1 MLCPPPRRSDGN
13 GENGRLRAIA
23 RGLGARRCAGLL
35 APTLAGSGLAASAAA
50 GAGASS
56 TGAAGSGS
64 PFPSVA
70 DAIGVVPTHDRDEA
84 VRQLYEHGVCVLAAV
99 LPAADLGA
107 LREAAVSTAKQ
118 HDQGVADPTWHVPG
132 IFSID
137 PEWPTQRFVEHVA
150 GPRVLAVLDD
160 VFATAPGDYR
170 VHSSTVQVNK
180 PFCAQEQWH
189 IDSWISQRGYCPA
202 PHAHIRRTGYV
213 NALWMLSVRSHS
225 PPLSLRRPL
234 CGGFCHPGSSSLCK
248 LNRRRFRRIGR
259 PPTAARGSSAEPTP
273 WQRRSSHPC
282 PSQTPRCGE
291 R

>member
-1 MLCPPPRRSDGN
+1 M
-13 GENGRLRAIA
+13 
-23 RGLGARRCAGLL
+23 
-35 APTLAGSGLAASAAA
+35 
-50 GAGASS
+50 
-56 TGAAGSGS
+56 
-64 PFPSVA
+64 A

-84 VRQLYEHGVCVLAAV
+84 VRQLYEHGVCVLASV
-99 LPAADLGA
+99 LPAAEVGA

-137 PEWPTQRFVEHVA
+137 AEWPTQRFVEHVA
-150 GPRVLAVLDD
+150 GPRVLAVLDE

-180 PFCAQEQWH
+180 PFCSQEAWH

-225 PPLSLRRPL
+225 PPLSL
-234 CGGFCHPGSSSLCK
+234 CGGLSLRRLLPPGIFLSVQAQPPAVAQDWTTANGGTWVLSGTHALAEEEQPSLPLTDKPVRREMKRPKPAWEREPHPQALHVTGSAGDVCLMDCRLWVSRCSLA
-248 LNRRRFRRIGR
+248 L
-259 PPTAARGSSAEPTP
+259 A
-273 WQRRSSHPC
+273 
-282 PSQTPRCGE
+282 
-291 R
+291 